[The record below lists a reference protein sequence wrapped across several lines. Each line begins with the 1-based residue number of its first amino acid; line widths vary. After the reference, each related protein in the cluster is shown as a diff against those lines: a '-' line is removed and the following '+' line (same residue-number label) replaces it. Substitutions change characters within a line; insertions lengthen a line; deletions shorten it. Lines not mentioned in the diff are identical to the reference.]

1 MPLPK
6 APIVVVRDSVDSFQ
20 LALVRG
26 VRSVLDPL
34 GVPVVE
40 HLARLDG
47 GAEPPVLGRLL
58 SGGPAGVLVPSCRSS
73 PPDGYLA
80 RLLRATGDL
89 PKVFVLQEDPTGRG
103 STVRGDNAMGVR
115 LLVQHLVTECG
126 VRSVLAVRGV
136 RSHPDSLDRERL
148 LRGELAAAGLDLPP
162 GRVVTGDFSR
172 EVTYRAV
179 RDALRDGSGGVDAVV
194 CFNDL
199 SAIGALDAVRDAGLR
214 VPRDVVV
221 TGYDDDQFSSLV
233 RPALTT
239 VDQDLAGQGARA
251 AALLLEMIDG
261 GPARAVSHPVRLLRR
276 ASTARDLPA
285 APEASDNPEA
295 PVSVPDGA
303 RPWEYVWNAMISMD
317 TMLEVS
323 RALFGCRSVPELVR
337 ALGAEME
344 RLQAGRAFLVLRED
358 PPPGEGDLLPGEEGA
373 GTAGPPRGRLCF
385 AVDDGAVPDVADER
399 PFALERLLPAHLEH
413 HLQRGWLSVQPVGSG
428 TAELGYLLVEQAP
441 GATVMVG
448 ESLGLDLFRALDAI
462 RSARRLAR
470 HADELE
476 ALVARRT
483 AELESELATRRAA
496 EQGLGRANAHLLS
509 EVAQRQAAETQLR
522 RLNQELHALASR
534 DGLTGVANRAAFDDA
549 LALQLAGCARAGSPL
564 SLVMIDVDAFK
575 AYNDEY
581 GHLAGDDALRVVGGC
596 LREAV
601 HRPNDLAAR
610 YGGEEFALVLPSTD
624 SEGATVVAG
633 QLAARLAALAVPHTG
648 GVNGVLTL
656 SMGVATLVPGPRTVG
671 SDLVAVA
678 DRRLYRAKRE
688 GRDRIVAA
696 DPLPE

>member
-1 MPLPK
+1 MPQPK

-20 LALVRG
+20 LALLGG

-58 SGGPAGVLVPSCRSS
+58 AGGPAGVLVPSCRSS

-103 STVRGDNAMGVR
+103 STVRGDNTMGVR

-136 RSHPDSLDRERL
+136 RSHPDSVDRERL
-148 LRGELAAAGLDLPP
+148 LRAEFAAAGIDLPP
-162 GRVVTGDFSR
+162 ERVVTGDFSR

-179 RDALRDGSGGVDAVV
+179 RDALRGRSRGHVDAVV
-194 CFNDL
+194 CFTDL

-214 VPRDVVV
+214 VPQDVVV
-221 TGYDDDQFSSLV
+221 TGYDDDRFSSLV

-239 VDQDLAGQGARA
+239 VDQDLAGQGAQA
-251 AALLLEMIDG
+251 ARLLLEMIDG

-276 ASTARDLPA
+276 ASTARTTPAVPALP
-285 APEASDNPEA
+285 ES
-295 PVSVPDGA
+295 PDGEDDGT

-317 TMLEVS
+317 TLLEVS
-323 RALFGCRSVPELVR
+323 RALFSCRSVAELVQT
-337 ALGAEME
+337 LGAEME
-344 RLQAGRAFLVLRED
+344 RLQAGRAFLVLREED
-358 PPPGEGDLLPGEEGA
+358 PEGGA
-373 GTAGPPRGRLCF
+373 ATAGPPSGRLGF
-385 AVDDGAVPDVADER
+385 AVVDGTTLDVADGQ
-399 PFALERLLPAHLEH
+399 PFALEDLLPPHLAP
-413 HLQRGWLSVQPVGSG
+413 HLHRGWLSVQPVGSG

-448 ESLGLDLFRALDAI
+448 ESLGLDLFRALDRI
-462 RSARRLAR
+462 RSAHRLAR

-496 EQGLGRANAHLLS
+496 EKGLGRANAHLLS

-522 RLNQELHALASR
+522 RLNRELHALASR
-534 DGLTGVANRAAFDDA
+534 DGLTGVANRAAFDDT
-549 LALQLAGCARAGSPL
+549 LALQLAGCARAGSPM

-581 GHLAGDDALRVVGGC
+581 GHLAGDEALRVVGDC
-596 LREAV
+596 LRDAV
-601 HRPNDLAAR
+601 HRPSDLAAR
-610 YGGEEFALVLPSTD
+610 YGGEEFALLLPST
-624 SEGATVVAG
+624 STPGATVVAG
-633 QLAARLAALAVPHTG
+633 QLAARLAALAVPHVG
-648 GVNGVLTL
+648 GVGGVLTL

-678 DRRLYRAKRE
+678 DRRLYTAKRE
-688 GRDRIVAA
+688 GRNRIVAT